1 MVREMNIKTISKNNF
16 HLLDWQKYKDLKCI
30 LFIGKT
36 VGKTS
41 PLIILLVGM
50 QNGISAFRGETS
62 SKLYIFT
69 FDLTISIS
77 ILGID
82 PKDTLAKIQDIQNC
96 SI

>member
-1 MVREMNIKTISKNNF
+1 MVREMHIKLYRKKIF
-16 HLLDWQKYKDLKCI
+16 HLLDWQKYKDLKCF

-41 PLIILLVGM
+41 PLIILLVGIK
-50 QNGISAFRGETS
+50 NGISAFRGETS
-62 SKLYIFT
+62 SKLYMFT

-82 PKDTLAKIQDIQNC
+82 PKDTLAKI
-96 SI
+96 